1 MPQNIDF
8 ELGPPIEG
16 NLEAS
21 HLLEQIES
29 LRGAV
34 RFLRTENGYLKGQDL
49 LKEIQSLPPLGPAPY
64 DTPQTPHVAADGAD
78 ELDSDDPSPTEG
90 HVVHTKNKNT
100 DAGLGMYGKGDG
112 RGLAV
117 TGEKTSLQALSTE
130 SKLLYRE
137 LLGYSASPKLID
149 LNVLERE
156 RKEGWIPQRK
166 TAAYQLWERRRE
178 GDRLRKQVH
187 GLRLQA
193 ARLVRIES

>member
-49 LKEIQSLPPLGPAPY
+49 LKEIQSLPSLGPAPY
-64 DTPQTPHVAADGAD
+64 DMPQTPYVAADGVD
-78 ELDSDDPSPTEG
+78 ELDSDDPLPTSG
-90 HVVHTKNKNT
+90 HVAHTGKSI
-100 DAGLGMYGKGDG
+100 DAGMGLNREHDE
-112 RGLAV
+112 RGANAK
-117 TGEKTSLQALSTE
+117 GEKTSLQALSTE

-137 LLGYSASPKLID
+137 LLEYSASPKLID
-149 LNVLERE
+149 LDVLERE
-156 RKEGWIPQRK
+156 RKQGWTPQRK
-166 TAAYQLWERRRE
+166 TAAYQLWERKRE
-178 GDRLRKQVH
+178 GDRLKKQVQ
-187 GLRLQA
+187 GLRLHT
-193 ARLVRIES
+193 ARLVRIGG